1 MMTMLHMC
9 RIPFFHHEK
18 HSGNIDLRKVSRC
31 HYKTCVASTKIRWM
45 MMITNVTLVQCITMN
60 VAPPEHT
67 PKKVVKYNKK
77 KHKKSKWMTSA
88 LLKSINIK
96 NQLYKKWIKTDV
108 NNVELY
114 SRLKEE
120 FKSYYNTLRRSI
132 GEAKRLY
139 YTRTFAIYKNNIKQ
153 TWTIIKDTLQ
163 RKSKCEIPNQFF
175 IGNRMLTDSDEIA
188 NEFNNYFV
196 NIGRLLSEQITSPHT
211 SEEYLGDRPN
221 VSFKFSPVSEDR
233 IGNIIKHLKSKSS
246 YGYDEISNNLI
257 KHASNSLIK
266 PLTLIVNQV
275 LHTGIFPRQLK
286 LSRVKPVHKS
296 GEQSHFCNYR
306 PISLLPS
313 MSKVFE
319 YVIFDQ
325 LMTFLTDNKLF
336 CMEQFGF
343 RPGHS
348 TELAALR
355 LVDHLTTEMDNS
367 NVPTNIYI
375 DLSKAFDSLNHS
387 ILLKKLNHYGISGCS
402 HKLFCSYLSDR
413 SQYVDFN
420 GQMST
425 EMPISTGVPQ
435 GSVLGPLLFLI
446 YINDLPLVSNIFT
459 MLMYADDTTLYCNVN
474 NDVTDDLL
482 NYELSKI
489 CDWLGA
495 NKLALNVSK
504 TKFMVFHTINKHV
517 IYPKLNINGNNIERV
532 TNFNFLGLTLTST
545 LSWKQHI
552 NKISLKISKSIGV
565 LYRLRDI
572 YPRAVLQ
579 NLYNALI
586 LPQFNYCILC
596 WGSVISEN
604 HSLHI
609 LQKKAL
615 RLITN
620 SSYISHTEPLCK
632 ELRVLK
638 VFDMFYV
645 AVWKFYYKLM
655 HIDLPLYFSAMK
667 PTLPTVCRRYEIRTP
682 MFHLPMIRHT
692 FAEHSIRFCLIN
704 LLNKDTRYTSIME
717 RMDTDPYHSFK
728 FYMKGQVLELYQKE
742 CIIVNCYVCRRLKI
756 NDL

>member
-1 MMTMLHMC
+1 ML
-9 RIPFFHHEK
+9 
-18 HSGNIDLRKVSRC
+18 
-31 HYKTCVASTKIRWM
+31 
-45 MMITNVTLVQCITMN
+45 VTV
-60 VAPPEHT
+60 
-67 PKKVVKYNKK
+67 
-77 KHKKSKWMTSA
+77 
-88 LLKSINIK
+88 
-96 NQLYKKWIKTDV
+96 
-108 NNVELY
+108 
-114 SRLKEE
+114 
-120 FKSYYNTLRRSI
+120 
-132 GEAKRLY
+132 
-139 YTRTFAIYKNNIKQ
+139 
-153 TWTIIKDTLQ
+153 
-163 RKSKCEIPNQFF
+163 
-175 IGNRMLTDSDEIA
+175 
-188 NEFNNYFV
+188 
-196 NIGRLLSEQITSPHT
+196 
-211 SEEYLGDRPN
+211 
-221 VSFKFSPVSEDR
+221 
-233 IGNIIKHLKSKSS
+233 
-246 YGYDEISNNLI
+246 
-257 KHASNSLIK
+257 K
-266 PLTLIVNQV
+266 PLTLIVIQV

-319 YVIFDQ
+319 YVIFNQ

-375 DLSKAFDSLNHS
+375 DLSKAFESLNHS

-420 GQMST
+420 AQMST
-425 EMPISTGVPQ
+425 ELPISTGVPQ

-517 IYPKLNINGNNIERV
+517 TYPKLNINGNNIELV

-552 NKISLKISKSIGV
+552 NKISLKISKSI
-565 LYRLRDI
+565 DI
-572 YPRAVLQ
+572 YR
-579 NLYNALI
+579 
-586 LPQFNYCILC
+586 
-596 WGSVISEN
+596 SIS
-604 HSLHI
+604 I
-609 LQKKAL
+609 
-615 RLITN
+615 
-620 SSYISHTEPLCK
+620 YIDRYRYRSIYI
-632 ELRVLK
+632 RVLCCK
-638 VFDMFYV
+638 IY
-645 AVWKFYYKLM
+645 
-655 HIDLPLYFSAMK
+655 I
-667 PTLPTVCRRYEIRTP
+667 TP
-682 MFHLPMIRHT
+682 
-692 FAEHSIRFCLIN
+692 
-704 LLNKDTRYTSIME
+704 
-717 RMDTDPYHSFK
+717 
-728 FYMKGQVLELYQKE
+728 
-742 CIIVNCYVCRRLKI
+742 
-756 NDL
+756 